1 MQACAAVGQSKLM
14 HTYERL
20 FFGKKVVAQLLL
32 SSDDFTSPVRY
43 RNLQNAV
50 AELLALGVVP
60 IVNENDSVSVRELE
74 GAFGDNDELSSLLA
88 RAVKADWLLL
98 LTNVDGFLI
107 PNGRKKPRLQR
118 VVRKLTPALEA
129 QCNGKSSLGTGG
141 MISKLRAAKLASEGG
156 VHVAIVNGR
165 HPQGD
170 HARDGTQDRNVF
182 SAAKR
187 VGQESADKKCQ
198 PQPARPFRRRKSCC
212 APVRRR
218 RGWRCCLPR
227 KRMHCCWRLPT
238 AIEANEKSILE
249 ANREDMEKSGLDGAM
264 RDRLLLTSAR
274 IRDMARGVRE
284 VAALPDPIGETLAEW
299 TKSNGLRIRKVRV
312 PLGVVGIIYESRPNV
327 TVDTAVLALKT
338 GNAIVLRGGKE
349 AARSNQRLVE
359 IITAVPGVPEGA
371 IELLDSSTR
380 QSVQELI
387 KARGLVDV
395 IIPRGGAGL
404 ITFVT
409 ENSAVPV
416 IETGAGNCHIFV
428 DESADFEMADRI
440 VINAKTQ
447 RPSVCNAA
455 EKLLVHERVAAEY
468 VPRIVKKL
476 IDAGV
481 EVRGDG
487 KVRSLAAGLQVGP
500 AAEQDWY
507 EEYLRLCMAVARGRD
522 VDDAIAHINRY
533 STKHTDSIVTAR

>member
-1 MQACAAVGQSKLM
+1 MSTIVTTASSTQEKLLRARAASS
-14 HTYERL
+14 RL
-20 FFGKKVVAQLLL
+20 ALLSTSEKNALLL
-32 SSDDFTSPVRY
+32 
-43 RNLQNAV
+43 A
-50 AELLALGVVP
+50 
-60 IVNENDSVSVRELE
+60 I
-74 GAFGDNDELSSLLA
+74 
-88 RAVKADWLLL
+88 AD
-98 LTNVDGFLI
+98 
-107 PNGRKKPRLQR
+107 
-118 VVRKLTPALEA
+118 
-129 QCNGKSSLGTGG
+129 
-141 MISKLRAAKLASEGG
+141 
-156 VHVAIVNGR
+156 
-165 HPQGD
+165 
-170 HARDGTQDRNVF
+170 
-182 SAAKR
+182 
-187 VGQESADKKCQ
+187 
-198 PQPARPFRRRKSCC
+198 
-212 APVRRR
+212 
-218 RGWRCCLPR
+218 
-227 KRMHCCWRLPT
+227 
-238 AIEANEKSILE
+238 AIEAHEKNILA
-249 ANREDMEKSGLDGAM
+249 ANREDVENSGLEGAM

-274 IRDMARGVRE
+274 VKDMARGVRE

-299 TKSNGLRIRKVRV
+299 MKANGLRIRKVRV

-349 AARSNQRLVE
+349 AAQSNQRLVE
-359 IITAVPGVPEGA
+359 IMIAVSGVPEGA
-371 IELLDSSTR
+371 VELLDSSTR

-428 DESADFEMADRI
+428 DETADFEMADRI

-468 VPRIVKKL
+468 LPRIVKKL

-487 KVRSLAAGLQVGP
+487 KARSLAAGLQVGP
-500 AAEQDWY
+500 AVEQDWY
-507 EEYLRLCMAVARGRD
+507 EEYLRLCMAVAVVAD

-533 STKHTDSIVTAR
+533 STRHSDSIVTHDEANARKFLRGVDSAAVYWNASTRFTDGAEFGFGAEMGISTQKLHCRGPFALAELTSSKYEIIGTGQVR

>member
-1 MQACAAVGQSKLM
+1 MAATLTTAASTQEKLL
-14 HTYERL
+14 RARAAS
-20 FFGKKVVAQLLL
+20 AQLALL
-32 SSDDFTSPVRY
+32 STSEK
-43 RNLQNAV
+43 NAL
-50 AELLALGVVP
+50 LLA
-60 IVNENDSVSVRELE
+60 I
-74 GAFGDNDELSSLLA
+74 
-88 RAVKADWLLL
+88 AD
-98 LTNVDGFLI
+98 
-107 PNGRKKPRLQR
+107 
-118 VVRKLTPALEA
+118 
-129 QCNGKSSLGTGG
+129 
-141 MISKLRAAKLASEGG
+141 
-156 VHVAIVNGR
+156 
-165 HPQGD
+165 
-170 HARDGTQDRNVF
+170 
-182 SAAKR
+182 
-187 VGQESADKKCQ
+187 
-198 PQPARPFRRRKSCC
+198 
-212 APVRRR
+212 
-218 RGWRCCLPR
+218 
-227 KRMHCCWRLPT
+227 
-238 AIEANEKSILE
+238 AIEANEKNILA
-249 ANREDMEKSGLDGAM
+249 ANRKDVENSGPEGAM

-274 IRDMARGVRE
+274 VKDMARSVRE

-299 TKSNGLRIRKVRV
+299 TKANGLRIRKVRV

-349 AARSNQRLVE
+349 AAQSNQRLVE
-359 IITAVPGVPEGA
+359 IMTAVSGVPEGA
-371 IELLDSSTR
+371 VELLDSSTR

-416 IETGAGNCHIFV
+416 IETGAGNCHIFI
-428 DESADFEMADRI
+428 DETADFEMADEI

-487 KVRSLAAGLQVGP
+487 KSRSLAAGLQVG
-500 AAEQDWY
+500 AAVEQDWY
-507 EEYLRLCMAVARGRD
+507 EEYLRLCLAVAVVAD

-533 STKHTDSIVTAR
+533 STKHSDSIVTRDEANARKFLRGVDSAAVYWNASTRFTDGAEFGFGAEMGISTQKLHCRGPFALAELTSSKYEIIGTGQVR